1 MTKPSA
7 SYLRQRYGQLRVN
20 LAELA
25 FKLQEIVQRGVED
38 IEFIDSV
45 AVRVKSRS
53 SFMTKVLSDPER
65 YSPPFT
71 QVEDVIGARILVL
84 FPTVAKDVFTHTTSR
99 LFPPVESGYRQSSDP
114 QVFGYEGFQSIC
126 SLPGELLAN
135 FEYGEDFPKVFEL
148 QIRTLFQHAA
158 LETEH
163 ELFYKHPPK
172 LARQQEFQY
181 KKRLAWIA
189 ADAWG
194 ADRVLGE
201 LHKVLIRSRKRDLTH
216 PSQKHE

>member
-1 MTKPSA
+1 MTKPSE
-7 SYLRQRYGQLRVN
+7 SYLRQRYGQLRTS
-20 LAELA
+20 LSELA
-25 FKLQEIVQRGVED
+25 FNLQEIVRSGVED
-38 IEFIDSV
+38 IEFVDN
-45 AVRVKSRS
+45 ATVRVKSKS
-53 SFMTKVLSDPER
+53 SFIAKVLSDAER
-65 YSPPFT
+65 YSPPFK

-84 FPTVAKDVFTHTTSR
+84 FPRAAKDVFTRTTSR
-99 LFPPVESGYRQSSDP
+99 LFPPVESGYRQSADP
-114 QVFGYEGFQSIC
+114 KVFGYEGFQSIC

-135 FEYGEDFPKVFEL
+135 YDYGDDFPKVFEL
-148 QIRTLFQHAA
+148 QIRTLFQHAS

-172 LARQQEFQY
+172 LTPQQEFQY

-201 LHKVLIRSRKRDLTH
+201 LHNILIRSRKKDMTQ
-216 PSQKHE
+216 PSKKA